1 MGMDGQRQ
9 QTQISWDRGKM
20 PSGKPSQKDMVK
32 LFRKYCPYSFVL
44 HLQISP
50 MF

>member
-32 LFRKYCPYSFVL
+32 LFRKYCPYRFVL